1 MTAPGGAS
9 STGDMPPTAGPT
21 APTAP
26 TAPPAPPK
34 PSPAAGIRQVF
45 DGGFIGPMLP
55 PSAPVPLPQ
64 RLGWIPAF
72 PGWFAAP
79 PPTPPPPTEATLAIP
94 LSARG
99 LVKESLD
106 MLTRSDSGLRGAS
119 FYVGFIMLVT
129 FGPLVALF
137 ALVFVAQG
145 DAVLG
150 SMSGYGPAT
159 GPDLADLAWAGWLAL
174 AAIPG
179 MLGYIA
185 ATVEA
190 RTLATAV
197 IGARAEGRPLRL
209 VESISLARKGFWS
222 VLGVQVLVG
231 IVSSFATVVVSL
243 GVLFIIGPVEPISYG
258 LQLVVGLLI
267 GTPVVYVP
275 AAIVLGGT
283 DIAESIRRSFRLA
296 RARKRLAV
304 VVTLFGLISQFVVLF
319 GLSAGLDAVARF
331 IVGTGLTES
340 FPPALVVPIAAAFVF
355 AIGTLVFLVEAIA
368 AAPPVYAFI
377 ALTHYTWGL
386 EAGRRDPVRVR
397 HAWDPWL
404 TPGLALVALLAL
416 LALLGG
422 VMSLSR

>member
-1 MTAPGGAS
+1 MPGRRGGRCAS
-9 STGDMPPTAGPT
+9 S
-21 APTAP
+21 
-26 TAPPAPPK
+26 K
-34 PSPAAGIRQVF
+34 
-45 DGGFIGPMLP
+45 
-55 PSAPVPLPQ
+55 
-64 RLGWIPAF
+64 
-72 PGWFAAP
+72 
-79 PPTPPPPTEATLAIP
+79 
-94 LSARG
+94 
-99 LVKESLD
+99 
-106 MLTRSDSGLRGAS
+106 
-119 FYVGFIMLVT
+119 
-129 FGPLVALF
+129 
-137 ALVFVAQG
+137 
-145 DAVLG
+145 
-150 SMSGYGPAT
+150 
-159 GPDLADLAWAGWLAL
+159 
-174 AAIPG
+174 
-179 MLGYIA
+179 
-185 ATVEA
+185 
-190 RTLATAV
+190 
-197 IGARAEGRPLRL
+197 
-209 VESISLARKGFWS
+209 SISLARKGFWS

-340 FPPALVVPIAAAFVF
+340 FPPAVVVPIAAAFVF